1 MIPGETAVGLVTA
14 PEDAA
19 PRMAKALE
27 EERLAACVNLVPGV
41 RSVYRWKGRTEEATE
56 CLLVIKT
63 RAERWQDLEA
73 RLRALH
79 PYTVPEIL

>member
-19 PRMAKALE
+19 PRMAMALV

-41 RSVYRWKGRTEEATE
+41 RSVYRWKGRTEEATVPKI
-56 CLLVIKT
+56 LGFGAT
-63 RAERWQDLEA
+63 AGHR
-73 RLRALH
+73 
-79 PYTVPEIL
+79 PYREWVGESVAAKGGE